1 MNNSMLFLLALMGG
15 NSAISPQLIQALQDA
30 QKDSFERWSKMLKSL
45 SAIITTGIFFLRGMP
60 APVDSAGAP
69 VFTNEALSKQIQAS
83 FEEGKREAFWVAV
96 VNGVVDAIL
105 EFLRPSAIQQ
115 ALMTSLLSRTAT
127 TSTTVITQ
135 PASSMTVP
143 APIGTQTMV
152 TRTAGQVLRQGAVGL
167 PTPTGN
173 FMRAQAVYFNPQTGE
188 IAVE

>member
-1 MNNSMLFLLALMGG
+1 MNNTMLFLLAMMGG

-60 APVDSAGAP
+60 APVDSSGAP
-69 VFTNEALSKQIQAS
+69 IFTNEALSKQIQAS

-115 ALMTSLLSRTAT
+115 ALMTSLLTGRT
-127 TSTTVITQ
+127 TSTTTVITQ
-135 PASSMTVP
+135 PT
-143 APIGTQTMV
+143 APTPQLPQLGGNMIV
-152 TRTAGQVLRQGAVGL
+152 SRTAGQVLRQGAS
-167 PTPTGN
+167 PTGGSN
-173 FMRAQAVYFNPQTGE
+173 FLRAQAVYFNPQTGE

>member
-1 MNNSMLFLLALMGG
+1 MNSTLLFMLAMMGG
-15 NSAISPQLIQALQDA
+15 NSAINPQFIQALQDA

-45 SAIITTGIFFLRGMP
+45 AAIITTGIFFLRGMP
-60 APVDSAGAP
+60 APVDSSGTP

-96 VNGVVDAIL
+96 VNGVADAIL
-105 EFLRPSAIQQ
+105 EFIRPSAVQQ
-115 ALMTSLLSRTAT
+115 ALMMSLLNKGTT

-135 PASSMTVP
+135 PVP
-143 APIGTQTMV
+143 TIPTLPQLGTQTMV
-152 TRTAGQVLRQGAVGL
+152 TRTAGQVLRQGTFGQ
-167 PTPTGN
+167 PTGN